1 MDRENSEV
9 KMEMPTRGAKM
20 SEETRK
26 AAHRR
31 STRQIEAITV
41 ALVARP
47 LGDLWKNI
55 QYYEQWQS

>member
-26 AAHRR
+26 AALREFMAKR
-31 STRQIEAITV
+31 EVEGRELGITSEYTFKSGWEV
-41 ALVARP
+41 
-47 LGDLWKNI
+47 
-55 QYYEQWQS
+55 

>member
-47 LGDLWKNI
+47 ERDL
-55 QYYEQWQS
+55 